1 MNLRNRFGIRSVF
14 PHVIRADVTPSC
26 RTDGRLAEA
35 AENCRMGNPG
45 SSSVWKKR
53 WKSRATITWKED
65 VVRGIA
71 TVAALLFC
79 GGLFGS
85 AESAPGR
92 SDGYIYQH
100 SGFRVSYGKPDEL
113 RAIRR
118 RLTFLCTGGRN
129 LPGLGPA
136 VADELIQVGDYA
148 IAEGSCGNPE
158 LHLVL
163 NKVNGSWQ
171 EREGQGCG
179 LGGGVVPDYGT
190 FGAYDKLVTHCR
202 FPVSVAKNIIAIR
215 SGIPYIAAADKQVRA
230 FEKKCSANPQS
241 DTSCPG
247 HRFTPQQQRSVDY
260 NRFFQET
267 SEAVYN
273 GDFARA
279 LSYARR
285 ALKIE
290 PAGFHDQEARVAEL
304 ERLVPAP
311 SSRAMTTEQAIAEWK
326 RLGL

>member
-1 MNLRNRFGIRSVF
+1 M
-14 PHVIRADVTPSC
+14 
-26 RTDGRLAEA
+26 
-35 AENCRMGNPG
+35 
-45 SSSVWKKR
+45 
-53 WKSRATITWKED
+53 
-65 VVRGIA
+65 RGIA

-148 IAEGSCGNPE
+148 IAEGSCGNPKIAPRLE
-158 LHLVL
+158 QSERLVARTR
-163 NKVNGSWQ
+163 GS
-171 EREGQGCG
+171 R
-179 LGGGVVPDYGT
+179 LRARRRGGSRLWDVRGIRQARNPLQVP
-190 FGAYDKLVTHCR
+190 R
-202 FPVSVAKNIIAIR
+202 FLAKNIIAIR

-241 DTSCPG
+241 DPSCPG
-247 HRFTPQQQRSVDY
+247 HRFTPQQQRSIDY

-304 ERLVPAP
+304 ERLVPAL